1 MRALSGLNSKQKEAV
16 EHTEGPLLIIAG
28 AGAGK
33 TKTLTHRILHLI
45 EKGVPAESILAVTFT
60 NKAAREMSERV
71 RALVEKGRLP
81 FISTFHALC
90 VYILRQHARMIN
102 YPRHFSIL
110 DKEDALSILKRAME
124 SRGISPKTLEPRK
137 VLAAISREKNNLI
150 SQREYE
156 REARSAAARLIA
168 GLWAEYERIT
178 RKEKSFDFDDLLVET
193 VRLLRENEDIRTSY
207 QREWHY
213 IHIDEYQDTNAAQ
226 YALTELLTG
235 KNKNLC
241 VVGDADQSIY
251 GWRGADFRNIL
262 NFEQDYPDA
271 KVVVL
276 EENYRS
282 TQTIIAAAN
291 EVIGKNK
298 ERKEKNLFTKNKVGE
313 KIGLIAALN
322 EGMEARA
329 IAEKS
334 RELITRGHVSPAD
347 IAVLYRA
354 NFQSRALEEAFL
366 AAGVP
371 YRVFGVRFFERA
383 EVKAMLSYLR
393 AAQNPDDIE
402 SVKRILN
409 VPKRGLGKAT
419 LAKIYSG
426 ERATLPKATEQK
438 VESFFQFLERIRAEI
453 GKTPVSSIFKFIV
466 KESGWE
472 KELLEGGEEGI
483 DRLENIRELVTLASV
498 YDTLPSEE
506 GVEKLLTD
514 AALLAAEEE
523 TEEKEA
529 EEAVR
534 LMTVHAAKGLEFGY
548 VFVAGLEQDLFP
560 HARVGGSTRDA
571 EEERR
576 LFYVALTRAKEKL
589 FLAYAQVRTL
599 YGSRRIS
606 IPSEFLMDISDDLLE
621 TEVLTPLESEDVIE
635 WD

>member
-1 MRALSGLNSKQKEAV
+1 MRALSGLNPKQQEAV

-45 EKGVPAESILAVTFT
+45 EQGVPTESILAVTFT
-60 NKAAREMSERV
+60 NKAAKEMSERV
-71 RALVEKGRLP
+71 RALVQKGRIP
-81 FISTFHALC
+81 FIATFHALC
-90 VYILRQHARMIN
+90 VHILREQARAIN

-124 SRGISPKTLEPRK
+124 TRGISPKTLEPRK
-137 VLAAISREKNNLI
+137 VLAAISREKNNLR
-150 SQREYE
+150 SREEYE

-168 GLWAEYERIT
+168 GLWGEYERIT
-178 RKEKSFDFDDLLVET
+178 KKEKSFDFDDLLIET
-193 VRLLRENEDIRTSY
+193 VALLRTHPDILAYY
-207 QREWHY
+207 QNRWQYLHV
-213 IHIDEYQDTNAAQ
+213 DEYQDTNATQ
-226 YALTELLTG
+226 YALTELLAG
-235 KNKNLC
+235 ENKNVC

-262 NFEQDYPDA
+262 NFENDYPNA
-271 KVVVL
+271 YVVVL

-298 ERKEKNLFTKNKVGE
+298 ERREKNLFTKNKVGE

-322 EGMEARA
+322 ESTEARA

-334 RELITRGHVSPAD
+334 RELMRKGVSPSA

-354 NFQSRALEEAFL
+354 NFQSRMLEEAFL

-383 EVKAMLSYLR
+383 EIKAMLSYLR

-402 SVKRILN
+402 SIKRILN

-419 LAKIYSG
+419 LAKIFSG
-426 ERATLPKATEQK
+426 ERASLPKGTGIK
-438 VESFFQFLERIRAEI
+438 VDTFFQFLERIRTEI
-453 GKTPVSSIFKFIV
+453 TRSPVSLVFKFIV

-498 YDTLPSEE
+498 YDALPLEE

-523 TEEKEA
+523 TEEKEV

-534 LMTVHAAKGLEFGY
+534 LMTVHAAKGLEFDY

-560 HARVGGSTRDA
+560 HARIGGSARDA

-576 LFYVALTRAKEKL
+576 LFYVALTRAKERL
-589 FLAYAQVRTL
+589 ILSYAQTRTL

-606 IPSEFLMDISDDLLE
+606 IPSDFLTDISDDLLTVE
-621 TEVLTPLESEDVIE
+621 EVCGIEQEDVIE

>member
-1 MRALSGLNSKQKEAV
+1 MRALTGLNTKQQEAV
-16 EHTEGPLLIIAG
+16 EYTEGPLLIIAG

-45 EKGVPAESILAVTFT
+45 EKGIPGEAILAVTFT
-60 NKAAREMSERV
+60 NKAAREMGERV
-71 RALVEKGRLP
+71 RALVHEGRLP
-81 FISTFHALC
+81 FIATFHALC
-90 VYILRQHARMIN
+90 VHILREHARTLN

-110 DKEDALSILKRAME
+110 DKEDALSCIRRAME
-124 SRGISPKTLEPRK
+124 VRGISPKTLEPRK
-137 VLAAISREKNNLI
+137 VLAAISREKNNLRTR
-150 SQREYE
+150 SEYE
-156 REARSAAARLIA
+156 ESARSAAGRLIS
-168 GLWAEYERIT
+168 GLWGEYERIT

-193 VRLLRENEDIRTSY
+193 VLLLRAHPEILKEY
-207 QREWHY
+207 QERWRY
-213 IHIDEYQDTNAAQ
+213 LHIDEYQDTNAAQ
-226 YALTELLTG
+226 YALTELLAG
-235 KNKNLC
+235 EHKNLC

-262 NFEQDYPDA
+262 NFEHDYHDA

-282 TQTIIAAAN
+282 TQTILAAAN
-291 EVIGKNK
+291 EVIEKNQ
-298 ERKEKNLFTKNKVGE
+298 ERREKNLFTKNKIGE

-329 IAEKS
+329 VAEKS
-334 RELITRGHVSPAD
+334 RELITRGKISPAD

-366 AAGVP
+366 SAGVP
-371 YRVFGVRFFERA
+371 YRVFGIRFFERA
-383 EVKAMLSYLR
+383 EVKAMLGYLR

-419 LAKIYSG
+419 LAKIFSG
-426 ERATLPKATEQK
+426 ERTSLPKATEIK
-438 VESFFQFLERIRAEI
+438 VDVFFRFLERIHTEVERA
-453 GKTPVSSIFKFIV
+453 PVSSVFKFIL

-498 YDTLPSEE
+498 YDALPHGE

-523 TEEKEA
+523 TEEKEVG
-529 EEAVR
+529 EAVR
-534 LMTVHAAKGLEFGY
+534 LMTVHAAKGLEFAY
-548 VFVAGLEQDLFP
+548 VFVVGLEQDLFP
-560 HARVGGSTRDA
+560 HARVGGSARDA

-576 LFYVALTRAKEKL
+576 LFYVALTRAKERL
-589 FLAYAQVRTL
+589 ILSYAQTRTI
-599 YGSRRIS
+599 YGSRKIS
-606 IPSEFLMDISDDLLE
+606 VPSEFLTDISDDLLTVE
-621 TEVLTPLESEDVIE
+621 EVRGIESEDVIE